1 MLSNSRRII
10 EMIESVLLVDDDPD
24 IRWIGELALSRVAG
38 WKIFVAPSGEE
49 ALKVAQVSS
58 PDVILLDVMMPRMD
72 GPATLEALRANKA
85 TALIPVIFCTAKA
98 QRHEVEH
105 FRSLGA
111 VGVIAKPFDP
121 MTLAQQV
128 SDLVAAAV

>member
-1 MLSNSRRII
+1 
-10 EMIESVLLVDDDPD
+10 MIETALLVDDDPD
-24 IRWIGELALSRVAG
+24 IRWIGELALSSVGG
-38 WKIFVAPSGEE
+38 WKTFVAPSGVE
-49 ALKVAQVSS
+49 ALVQAEKNT

-72 GPATLEALRANKA
+72 GPATLEALRANEA

-105 FRSLGA
+105 LRSLGA

-128 SDLVAAAV
+128 SALVESAE